1 MSNFVV
7 YKSSAG
13 SGKTFTLVKE
23 YLRLALLDEKKIAY
37 NYKRI
42 LAVTFTNKA
51 AAEMKQRVID
61 ALDQIS
67 NSAKI
72 PYIGELICIELNIT
86 ASELKIRAQYL
97 LSNILHNYSDFSI
110 GTIDS
115 FTHKIVKT
123 FAYDLNLPVNFNL
136 ETDVEGFYEKVVAE
150 LLAQIGEDDYITK
163 LLKNYSLSKAEDNSS
178 WDPENNILEFVKL
191 LQKENAGNYLQRL
204 NKFSAIEL
212 EEFRKQ
218 FIQFTKSYNQF
229 LKSNAKE
236 AIDFIKNFNLS
247 YGDFWHGQ
255 KGPVNFFNKCFENE
269 VTLDE
274 ANGNRVTEAIAKN
287 KWLKDNSNINCNAIN
302 KKLNEIAS
310 ILIEYI
316 NHNYKHYVLCQL
328 LNKQIYQLMLIKKI
342 EEISQNKKSEEQVV
356 FISEFNQKIFE
367 LINNEPTPFI
377 YERLGERYHHYLLD
391 EFQDTSGLQWQNIL
405 PLLDNSLAN
414 GWFNLIVGDGKQSI
428 YRWRNANVKQF
439 ANLPNVENTAQ
450 SFVVEERVNSLKRNF
465 LEKTLNTNYRSVKT
479 VVEFNNMFFDSLSK
493 NLLHEGFSSIYKN
506 QTQLVENNHIG
517 YISLNT
523 GKINKDDLD
532 TFNCEQIKTQI
543 LSALEDGFNYNDI
556 CIISRTNFQG
566 NIIANY
572 LVEQKIPVVSS
583 DSLLLK
589 NNLEV
594 NTLICFLN
602 YLNNNEDNVSAAG
615 ILNYLLQSKQITDT
629 QFNDS
634 VKKISFRNSLFNILN
649 ELGISIFKED
659 FLLKNL
665 LDNCIHIISLIG
677 LNKTN
682 HLYIRFFLDEVNEF
696 LVTKNSNLL
705 QFTQWWESR
714 LKRASVIIQENSN
727 AVKIMTIHACKGLE
741 FPVVIIPFCNWP
753 QYRIGDAWVNIND
766 SLLEL
771 PVAVVSLSEK
781 VKAAGLEKEFD
792 KEKQEQTLDN
802 LNLLYVVFTRAAER
816 LHIITT
822 SSSSNTQKL
831 ISTWI
836 EDYLINI
843 YGSKTDNFYEIGEK
857 KPPVPNAK
865 KSVLKQFDL
874 LPLAFGTNNN
884 SIKIKSSY
892 FKNSSETERAKKQGI
907 LIHWILSRIK
917 THNDVEPALKNAVI
931 EGFIINTELG
941 SLKEKIN
948 VFLNQPKLKLYFEPG
963 IDCKIESELIT
974 ANGDVLRPDRIIF
987 TKERTVILDYKTGEE
1002 NNKKYFHQMVNYEN
1016 ALSEMGYLNIKKILA
1031 YIDTGEVVEF

>member
-23 YLRLALLDEKKIAY
+23 YLRLALADDKKIGY
-37 NYKRI
+37 GYKHI

-51 AAEMKQRVID
+51 AAEMKQRVIS

-67 NSAKI
+67 NSEFV
-72 PYIGELICIELNIT
+72 PFIGELIAKELNIST
-86 ASELKIRAQYL
+86 SELKKRSRYL
-97 LSNILHNYSDFSI
+97 LSSILHNYSDFSI

-123 FAYDLNLPVNFNL
+123 FAFDLNLPVNFNL
-136 ETDVEGFYEKVVAE
+136 ETDVEGFYGKVVSE
-150 LLAQIGEDDYITK
+150 LLGKIGEDDYVTK
-163 LLKNYSLSKAEDNSS
+163 LLKDYSLNKAEDNSS
-178 WDPENNILEFVKL
+178 WDPESNILEFVKL
-191 LQKENAGNYLQRL
+191 LQKENADDYLQKL
-204 NKFSAIEL
+204 NKFNAGEL

-218 FIQFTKSYNQF
+218 FLQFTGAYSHF
-229 LKSNAKE
+229 LKGKAKE
-236 AIDFIKNFNLS
+236 ALDCIKKYSL
-247 YGDFWHGQ
+247 GPADFWHGQ
-255 KGPVNFFNKCFENE
+255 KGPVNFFSKCFENE

-274 ANGNRVTEAIAKN
+274 ANANRLSEAVSKI
-287 KWLKDNSNINCNAIN
+287 KWLKDNSYPDAELISQ
-302 KKLNEIAS
+302 KLNETAL
-310 ILIEYI
+310 ILIGYI
-316 NHNYKHYVLCQL
+316 NQNYRHFVLCQL

-342 EEISQNKKSEEQVV
+342 EEISQNKKTEEQIV

-439 ANLPNVENTAQ
+439 ANLPNVENTAG
-450 SFVVEERVNSLKRNF
+450 SFIVEERIDSLKRNF
-465 LEKTLNTNYRSVKT
+465 LEKTLSSNYRSVKT
-479 VVEFNNMFFDSLSK
+479 VVEFNNSLFESLSN
-493 NLLHEGFSSIYKN
+493 NLLNGDFSSIYKN
-506 QTQLVENNHIG
+506 QVQLVENNNIG
-517 YISLNT
+517 YISVNT
-523 GKINKDDLD
+523 GKTERDKLD
-532 TFNCEQIKTQI
+532 SFNCDQIKIQI
-543 LSALEDGFNYNDI
+543 LAALKSGFSYNDI
-556 CIISRTNFQG
+556 SVISRTNYQG

-572 LVEQKIPVVSS
+572 LVEEKIPVVSS

-594 NTLICFLN
+594 NTLLCFLN

-615 ILNYLLQSKQITDT
+615 ILNYLYQSKQISNQ

-634 VKKISFRNSLFNILN
+634 VKKISGKDSLFRILN
-649 ELGISIFKED
+649 GLGIAIQKED

-665 LDNCIHIISLIG
+665 LDNCILIVSSLG
-677 LNKTN
+677 LAKSN
-682 HLYIRFFLDEVNEF
+682 HLYIRFFLDEINEF

-714 LKRASVIIQENSN
+714 LKKASVIIQENSD

-741 FPVVIIPFCNWP
+741 FPVVIVPFCNWP
-753 QYRIGDAWVNIND
+753 QYRIGDSWVNIND
-766 SLLEL
+766 SQLEL

-781 VKAAGLEKEFD
+781 VKDAGLEKELE

-816 LHIITT
+816 LHIIST
-822 SSSSNTQKL
+822 SSSSNTQKS
-831 ISTWI
+831 INTWI
-836 EDYLINI
+836 EDYLMDV
-843 YGSKTDNFYEIGEK
+843 YGQKPDNFYEVGEK
-857 KPPVPNAK
+857 KPPLKGHK
-865 KSVLKQFDL
+865 KQMPRHYDLK
-874 LPLAFGTNNN
+874 PLEFSTNNN
-884 SIKIKSSY
+884 SVKIKSSY
-892 FKNSSETERAKKQGI
+892 FKNSSESEKAKKQGI
-907 LIHWILSRIK
+907 LLHWILSKIK
-917 THNDVEPALKNAVI
+917 TAADIDNALNEAVI
-931 EGFIINTELG
+931 EGNILSSELESFKAKITSFLG
-941 SLKEKIN
+941 HPRLKTYFAADAEGKLEK
-948 VFLNQPKLKLYFEPG
+948 
-963 IDCKIESELIT
+963 ELIT
-974 ANGDVLRPDRIIF
+974 VTGEILRPDRIVF
-987 TKERTVILDYKTGEE
+987 LKDLTVIIDYKTGEE
-1002 NNKKYFHQMVNYEN
+1002 NNKKYFPQMLSYEN
-1016 ALSEMGYLNIKKILA
+1016 ALKEMGYPNIKKILA